1 MLRIIRIPV
10 LPFGM
15 VNAHLIIGPHG
26 CILVDAGL
34 PGTEKK
40 LQTVL
45 HRNGLEFRDIRL
57 IVITHAHVDHAGNAA
72 KIRSL
77 SGAPILAHEG
87 DLPYYLREREMHFCA
102 SGLFGRLFL
111 RTGLMYEAYEPF
123 HPDILLQD
131 DDSRS
136 LNEWGF
142 NGLVRHTPGHTAG
155 SITVQ
160 LEGQYMLV
168 GDLLA
173 SGLLLGGIAFTGHAK
188 SPPFEDDPRRVGE
201 ELQALIA
208 SGGTAFYIGHG
219 GPLSAEQV
227 AKHAARLLKK
237 QP

>member
-1 MLRIIRIPV
+1 MLRIIRVPV

-15 VNAHLIIGPHG
+15 VNAHLIIGANG
-26 CILVDAGL
+26 CLLVDAGL

-40 LQTVL
+40 LQAVL
-45 HRNGLEFRDIRL
+45 KHNGLGFRDIRL

-111 RTGLMYEAYEPF
+111 RTGLMYEPYEPF
-123 HPDILLQD
+123 RPDILLQD
-131 DDSRS
+131 GDSRS
-136 LNEWGF
+136 LSKWGF
-142 NGLVRHTPGHTAG
+142 DGLVRHTPGHTAG
-155 SITVQ
+155 SISVQ
-160 LEGQYMLV
+160 LEGQHMLV

-173 SGLLLGGIAFTGHAK
+173 SGLLLGGIAFTGRAK
-188 SPPFEDDPRRVGE
+188 SPPFEDDPHKVGKQ
-201 ELQALIA
+201 LQALIA
-208 SGGTAFYIGHG
+208 DGGSDFFIGHG
-219 GPLSAEQV
+219 GPLSAAQV
-227 AKHAARLLKK
+227 AQHAARLLKK